1 MFIYKHIYVYT
12 HIYTYIIA
20 QVHEH
25 VWYLSFTFD
34 MTYTSKYFNF
44 KMICNKFDKIVYSLN
59 LYKIYAHTHTHGYVM
74 HKYTSDVGCILSV
87 FVKY

>member
-12 HIYTYIIA
+12 HTYTYIIA

-34 MTYTSKYFNF
+34 MICTSKYFNF
-44 KMICNKFDKIVYSLN
+44 KMIYNKFDMNLN
-59 LYKIYAHTHTHGYVM
+59 LNKKYAHAHTHPHT
-74 HKYTSDVGCILSV
+74 YTDI
-87 FVKY
+87 